1 MVVEKPFDFLEE
13 VALRER
19 SARVGK
25 VPSAKQP
32 GQDPICLTA
41 PGMG

>member
-13 VALRER
+13 VTRWER

-25 VPSAKQP
+25 VPSAKKP
-32 GQDPICLTA
+32 A
-41 PGMG
+41 KARSA